1 MDGAVL
7 CSSPAQPG
15 PGFPASQEHRPYAD
29 FGHQPTQG
37 YRVSVIQWVM
47 LGSGAPGSAF
57 SMPEIASGWCLVTSV
72 LMTQACIATADRSR
86 GRHLTQH
93 SS

>member
-1 MDGAVL
+1 MQILATN
-7 CSSPAQPG
+7 PP
-15 PGFPASQEHRPYAD
+15 
-29 FGHQPTQG
+29 
-37 YRVSVIQWVM
+37 RVTGSLLFM
-47 LGSGAPGSAF
+47 LGSGAPGSPF
-57 SMPEIASGWCLVTSV
+57 SMPEVASGWCLVTSV